1 MTPNDMTHTAEALAR
16 LAKEPSPMAKA
27 LSAIPRQPKDRKN
40 AHGGYDYLSEEAV
53 KVACHK
59 GLIAAGIA
67 LEGVQLEILSDCMV
81 KAKQGESNMVKIRC
95 TLTICGKRYEGLGSG
110 MDYGDKA
117 MLKAQTA
124 AYREALKL
132 AFCIGT
138 GLDPEADEE
147 TPGDAPAR
155 APQTAAPVPAPKPA
169 QAPAAPLP
177 RPAARP
183 APRPAQPQQQALP
196 AAPPRPVQP
205 ATAQSSGM
213 QVTGGI
219 TPAQITRLVGL
230 RKVLGMTSDELRSM
244 CSSILGAQK
253 PAGELTQPEAAR
265 FIEAL
270 EQLVDN
276 APESDGGV

>member
-27 LSAIPRQPKDRKN
+27 MSAIPRQPKDRKN
-40 AHGGYDYLSEEAV
+40 THGGYDYLSEEAV

-132 AFCIGT
+132 AFCVGT

-196 AAPPRPVQP
+196 AQAPSAPP
-205 ATAQSSGM
+205 
-213 QVTGGI
+213 VTGGI